1 MQFDW
6 GTCILHVIS
15 RAGRPS
21 HSPTLRQYQTGGDP
35 NAYNRSMSAEHWN
48 LGSRQRDARTV
59 IVIWHDTPNGP
70 KAGDR
75 SSWKGSTQLR
85 GAAFL

>member
-1 MQFDW
+1 
-6 GTCILHVIS
+6 
-15 RAGRPS
+15 
-21 HSPTLRQYQTGGDP
+21 
-35 NAYNRSMSAEHWN
+35 MSAEHWN